1 MLGKLRAE
9 CETAK
14 QQCKLIE
21 QERDSFKNL
30 AAFLFAQLQT
40 AFKDLGARKERPT
53 IHNIGIYNENA
64 TYHGAVNSV
73 ASELQ
78 VDDQQGGSQSDSES
92 FMDVDGL
99 D

>member
-1 MLGKLRAE
+1 MFEKLKAE
-9 CETAK
+9 CEMAK
-14 QQCKLIE
+14 QQCKLAE

-40 AFKDLGARKERPT
+40 EFGARKERP
-53 IHNIGIYNENA
+53 IINNHGIYNETAN
-64 TYHGAVNSV
+64 YHGTINTGDSR
-73 ASELQ
+73 LQ
-78 VDDQQGGSQSDSES
+78 GDDQQGGSQSDSES